1 MHIIVILI
9 SYNIIQHYLV
19 DYKKILTMNDDYNI
33 IIKCILRNKYSK
45 RLLMS
50 FV

>member
-9 SYNIIQHYLV
+9 SYNIIQHYLI

-33 IIKCILRNKYSK
+33 IIKKQILISK
-45 RLLMS
+45 S
-50 FV
+50 FMHNF